1 MRTQIPVALV
11 TGASS
16 GIGRAIAARLAR
28 GGYRVFGTARD
39 PGRLGSDAG
48 FEPVRMDVRGD
59 ESVARGVDEVLRSAG
74 QIDLLANNAGY
85 AVVGAVEETSPA
97 QARALFET
105 NVFGALR
112 VSRAVLPAM
121 RARGRGRIVNIS
133 SVAGFAPAPF
143 MGAYAA
149 SKHALEAL
157 TEALDHEV
165 RNFGVRAVL
174 VQPGFTRTEIASNQ
188 ETGDSPVNVYG
199 ALRDGLTA
207 HIASAV
213 AAGVE
218 PEVVANVVWTA
229 ATAESP
235 RLRYPVGGEAKV
247 LSAMRRFL
255 PARAFAQGVRKQFR
269 LDAV

>member
-1 MRTQIPVALV
+1 MRTQSPVALV

-16 GIGRAIAARLAR
+16 GIGRAIAVRLAR
-28 GGYRVFGTARD
+28 GGYRVFGTARQ
-39 PGRLGSDAG
+39 PERLASEPG
-48 FEPVRMDVRGD
+48 FEPVRMDVRED
-59 ESVARGVDEVLRSAG
+59 DSVARAVETVLGSAG
-74 QIDLLANNAGY
+74 RIDLLANNAGY
-85 AVVGAVEETSPA
+85 SVVGAVEETSPA
-97 QARALFET
+97 QARSLFET

-121 RARGRGRIVNIS
+121 RARGKGRIVNIS
-133 SVAGFAPAPF
+133 SVAGFAPPPF

-157 TEALDHEV
+157 TEALDYEV

-188 ETGDSPVNVYG
+188 ETADALVEVYA
-199 ALRDGLTA
+199 ALREGLTA
-207 HIASAV
+207 HIVSAV
-213 AAGVE
+213 AAGVD
-218 PEVVANVVWTA
+218 PDVVAEVVWTA

-235 RLRYPVGGEAKV
+235 RLRYPVGREARA
-247 LSAMRRFL
+247 LAAMRRFL

-269 LDAV
+269 LDSV